1 MTQTAKTE
9 TSEQNPGILKLGDKW
24 YVTVAARLKEF
35 REDERFA
42 GWSLTTEVTHGR
54 GSVMVKAI
62 VSDPKGRVIAT
73 GHSEKPWAKGVGNNR
88 QGIERA
94 ETGAIGR
101 ALVALGLLAD
111 HGIASWEEVADS
123 VLEERDTA
131 AKELEKLKAHTRA
144 ITDNLKAVYTIH
156 RAMLAN
162 RWDVV
167 VEWYFSL
174 EERDQ
179 IALFGVAPSKGGI
192 WSTQERKDLKEGEGF
207 REAKKA
213 YFDRLKEDEH
223 DDD

>member
-1 MTQTAKTE
+1 MTQTAEAE
-9 TSEQNPGILKLGDKW
+9 TPQENPGILKLGDKW

-35 REDERFA
+35 RESEKYD
-42 GWSLTTEVTHGR
+42 GWSLWTEVTHGR
-54 GSVMVKAI
+54 GSVMVKAC
-62 VSDPKGRVIAT
+62 VANPEGRVIAT

-131 AKELEKLKAHTRA
+131 SKELAKLKEHTRC
-144 ITDNLKAVYTIH
+144 ISDNLKAVHTIH
-156 RAMLAN
+156 RAILAE
-162 RWDVV
+162 RWDVA
-167 VEWYFSL
+167 VEWFYSL
-174 EERDQ
+174 AEQDQ
-179 IALFGVAPSKGGI
+179 IALFGVAPSRGGI
-192 WSTQERKDLKEGEGF
+192 WSTAERKLMKEGEGF

-213 YFDRLKEDEH
+213 YFEALNEDREDEE
-223 DDD
+223 